1 MTKKAEA
8 FFKRHMF
15 AASLLIALIA
25 AMLYCIPFNVSLEM
39 SSFETVAE
47 FVLIVVPALTALF
60 GYPIALTVLELF
72 FLICR
77 PDGTF
82 HTQEH
87 LYDGLT
93 LILGVLYTALYLR
106 VMGGGYSEET
116 DSIVHA
122 WLSVHYLPA
131 ILILGAQ
138 GSIGYLV
145 LNYTPRAKLAWPVI
159 ALCLAAMV
167 LASGAGIA
175 FAVQLISRPFD
186 FWVAPLPL
194 NMVFITVRT
203 MRALK

>member
-1 MTKKAEA
+1 MTKKADA

-72 FLICR
+72 FLIRR

-82 HTQEH
+82 RTQEY

-131 ILILGAQ
+131 ILILGVL
-138 GSIGYLV
+138 GSIGY
-145 LNYTPRAKLAWPVI
+145 LNYTPRAKLARPVI

-167 LASGAGIA
+167 LASGADIA
-175 FAVQLISRPFD
+175 FAVQLISRSFD
-186 FWVAPLPL
+186 FWVALLPL